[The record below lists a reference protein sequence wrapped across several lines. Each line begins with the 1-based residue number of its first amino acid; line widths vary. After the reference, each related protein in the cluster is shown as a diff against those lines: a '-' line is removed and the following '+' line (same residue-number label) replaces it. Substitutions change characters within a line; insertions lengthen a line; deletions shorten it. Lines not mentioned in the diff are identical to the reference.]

1 MPAVVITGAAGD
13 LGRALTRSFVADGW
27 TVHAADLRPVSV
39 APGVVP
45 HTLDVTD
52 RDAVTAL
59 ALSLADGAGLDAW
72 VNGAGAVA
80 MGAPG
85 MADSDTWDRL
95 IAVNLTG
102 CFHGCEAALAALA
115 RTGGGRIA
123 NVASLAGQIGTT
135 FIHPGYSAA
144 KGGVIALTRAYAQA
158 GRKVGVRVNAVAPGI
173 LEGSMASLFPE
184 DGVERMVAVHPL
196 RRLGTMDDVVPVVRM
211 LCDAG
216 SSGYLNGVV
225 VPINGGQHFG

>member
-1 MPAVVITGAAGD
+1 MPTVVITGAAGD
-13 LGRALTRSFVADGW
+13 LGQALTRSFTSDGW
-27 TVHAADLRPVSV
+27 TVHGADVRPVP
-39 APGVVP
+39 AGDGVVP
-45 HTLDVTD
+45 HALDVTD
-52 RDAVTAL
+52 REAVTGL
-59 ALSLADGAGLDAW
+59 ALQLADGAGLDAW
-72 VNGAGAVA
+72 VNAAGIVA
-80 MGAPG
+80 PGAPG
-85 MADSDTWDRL
+85 MADSETWDRML
-95 IAVNLTG
+95 AVNLTG

-115 RTGGGRIA
+115 RTGGGRIV
-123 NVASLAGQIGTT
+123 NIASLAGQIGTT

-173 LEGSMASLFPE
+173 LEGAMAGLFPDE
-184 DGVERMVAVHPL
+184 GVQKMVSVHPL

-211 LCDAG
+211 LSDGA